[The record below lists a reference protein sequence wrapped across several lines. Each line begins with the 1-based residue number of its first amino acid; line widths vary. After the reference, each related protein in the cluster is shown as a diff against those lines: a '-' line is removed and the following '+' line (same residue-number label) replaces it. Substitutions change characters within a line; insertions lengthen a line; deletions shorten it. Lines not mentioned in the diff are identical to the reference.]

1 MTETNSSESETK
13 TRGLPKQLQ
22 GIVASDKM
30 DKTVVVQVVTQ
41 MKHPQYG
48 KYVQRTKKY
57 YAHDETNNAKEGD
70 TVRITETRPL
80 SKTKRYRVSEVVERA
95 K

>member
-1 MTETNSSESETK
+1 MTEANETVES
-13 TRGLPKQLQ
+13 RGLPKQMQ
-22 GIVASDKM
+22 GIVSSDKM

-57 YAHDETNNAKEGD
+57 YAHDEANDSKIGD
-70 TVRITETRPL
+70 TVLITETRPL
-80 SKTKRYRVSEVVERA
+80 SKLKRYRVSKVVQRA

>member
-1 MTETNSSESETK
+1 MAETNEQSVEKS
-13 TRGLPKQLQ
+13 RGLPKQMQ

-57 YAHDETNNAKEGD
+57 YAHDEKNDAKIGD
-70 TVRITETRPL
+70 TVLITETRPL
-80 SKTKRYRVSEVVERA
+80 SKLKRYRVTNVVARA

>member
-1 MTETNSSESETK
+1 MTEANTPVEEI
-13 TRGLPKQLQ
+13 RGLPKQMQ
-22 GIVASDKM
+22 GLVSSDKM

-57 YAHDETNNAKEGD
+57 YAHDEKNDAKIGD
-70 TVRITETRPL
+70 TVLITETRPL
-80 SKTKRYRVSEVVERA
+80 SKLKRYRVSKVVQRA

>member
-1 MTETNSSESETK
+1 MTDTNEQEVK

-22 GIVASDKM
+22 GIVSSNKM

-48 KYVQRTKKY
+48 KYVQRTRKY
-57 YAHDETNNAKEGD
+57 YAHDEANDSNIGD
-70 TVRITETRPL
+70 TVLITETRPL
-80 SKTKRYRVSEVVERA
+80 SKMKRYRVSKVVARA

>member
-1 MTETNSSESETK
+1 MAETK
-13 TRGLPKQLQ
+13 DQTEESRGLPKQMQ
-22 GIVASDKM
+22 GLVSSDKM

-57 YAHDETNNAKEGD
+57 YAHDEKNDAKIGD
-70 TVRITETRPL
+70 TVVITETRPL
-80 SKTKRYRVSEVVERA
+80 SKLKRYRVSNVVERA

>member
-1 MTETNSSESETK
+1 MTDTNEQEVK
-13 TRGLPKQLQ
+13 TRGLPKQLK
-22 GIVASDKM
+22 GIVSSNKM

-48 KYVQRTKKY
+48 KYVQRTRKY
-57 YAHDETNNAKEGD
+57 YAHDEANDSNIGD
-70 TVRITETRPL
+70 TVLITETRPL
-80 SKTKRYRVSEVVERA
+80 SKMKRYRVSEVVARA

>member
-1 MTETNSSESETK
+1 MTETNEQAVK

-22 GIVASDKM
+22 GIVSSNKM

-57 YAHDETNNAKEGD
+57 YAHDEANDSNISSYHQK
-70 TVRITETRPL
+70 I
-80 SKTKRYRVSEVVERA
+80 YMN
-95 K
+95 